1 MKNVNLIFSSS
12 QKKGIV
18 YYQITKKY
26 RKTKINLSFCKG
38 FWHLFPKK
46 NYFYF
51 IKNYD
56 KMKLTRIIVPILASL
71 LFYSCASNNL
81 SYEGKA
87 FKTAY
92 ESIKADE
99 LKKNLM
105 VIASDEMEG
114 RQTGSEG
121 QKKAGVYMID
131 YYKNLGVS
139 YPKALGSYYQ
149 KVPKE
154 ALKSRRGELPDSE
167 NILAF
172 IEGTEKPEEII
183 VISAHYDHVG
193 TNNGVVYN
201 GADDDG
207 SGTVAVMEI
216 AEAFQQAKKAGKG
229 PKRSILFL
237 HVTGEEHGLL
247 GSKYYSDNPVFDLKN
262 TVANLNIDMI
272 GRSDKENEG
281 KNYVY
286 VIGSDM
292 LSTELKKI
300 NVAAN
305 KATQNLELNYK
316 YDDPNDP
323 MRLYYR
329 SDHYNFAKHGIP
341 VAFFFDGIHEDYHQ
355 PTDDPEKIDYP
366 LLQKRA
372 QLVFATAW
380 ELANRKER
388 IVVDKK

>member
-1 MKNVNLIFSSS
+1 MKNVNLISSSS
-12 QKKGIV
+12 QKKGRV

-26 RKTKINLSFCKG
+26 RKTKISLSFCKG
-38 FWHLFPKK
+38 FRYLFPKK

-51 IKNYD
+51 IKND
-56 KMKLTRIIVPILASL
+56 KKMKLTRIFVPIVASL
-71 LFYSCASNNL
+71 VLYSCASNNL

-87 FKTAY
+87 FKSAY

-114 RQTGSEG
+114 RETGSEG

-247 GSKYYSDNPVFDLKN
+247 GSKYYSENPVFDLKN

>member
-1 MKNVNLIFSSS
+1 MKNDNHISSSS
-12 QKKGIV
+12 QKKGRV

-26 RKTKINLSFCKG
+26 RKTKISLSFCKG
-38 FWHLFPKK
+38 FRYLFPKK

-56 KMKLTRIIVPILASL
+56 KMKLTRIFVPIVASL
-71 LFYSCASNNL
+71 VLYSCASNNL

-87 FKTAY
+87 FKSAY

-247 GSKYYSDNPVFDLKN
+247 GSKYYSENPVFDLKN

>member
-1 MKNVNLIFSSS
+1 MNNVNLISSSS
-12 QKKGIV
+12 QKKGRV

-26 RKTKINLSFCKG
+26 RKTKISLSFCKG
-38 FWHLFPKK
+38 FRYLFPKK
-46 NYFYF
+46 NYFYY

-56 KMKLTRIIVPILASL
+56 KMKLTRIFVPIIASL
-71 LFYSCASNNL
+71 VLYSCASNNL